1 MTNQIIIEKTIRAI
15 KRLPD
20 NKIQEV
26 SDFVEFI
33 TKKYEGSL
41 TEGMQKLVSESSVF
55 EFLDEEEDLYSEADL
70 KEVYDDKR

>member
-26 SDFVEFI
+26 FDFVEFI
-33 TKKYEGSL
+33 SKKYEGSL

>member
-33 TKKYEGSL
+33 SKKYEGSL

>member
-33 TKKYEGSL
+33 SKKYEGSL
-41 TEGMQKLVSESSVF
+41 TEGMHKLVSESSVF